1 MSELQPVR
9 EPYATRAA
17 FRDAVIAAMTED
29 ERVVLV
35 DTDTGLF
42 GGVDFGPAADRYVN
56 VGIAEQHAMS
66 MAAALAL
73 DGWTAFVTTFAA
85 FAAARALEAVKVDI
99 AYNRARVRI
108 AATHGGLSAGHLG
121 PTHHALADIAA
132 MRTLPNMTVTVP
144 ADADAVT
151 EVVRQS
157 ADLPGP
163 LYLRL
168 GRKATPPVPA
178 AEPLRIGRIQR
189 LRDGGDVV
197 IVACGPHPVLAA
209 LEAAD
214 DLAGAGIRAGVLNA
228 HTVAPFDTAALVE
241 AVESAALVVTVE
253 EHRCSGGL
261 GGVVAETLGRSA
273 PRPLLT
279 VGVPE
284 VFVDTSG
291 GHEHLLNRCGIS
303 GPAIASQVKD
313 AMNGRDDAVTTRRR
327 DDGRVVSGV

>member
-1 MSELQPVR
+1 MS

-17 FRDAVIAAMTED
+17 FRTALVAAMAED
-29 ERVVLV
+29 ERVICV

-42 GGVDFGPAADRYVN
+42 SGVDFGAAADRYVN

-73 DGWTAFVTTFAA
+73 DGWTPFVTTFAA

-144 ADADAVT
+144 ADADAVA
-151 EVVRQS
+151 EIVRQS
-157 ADLPGP
+157 AALPGP

-178 AEPLRIGRIQR
+178 ADPLRVGRLQR
-189 LRDGGDVV
+189 LREGEDAV

-209 LEAAD
+209 LEAAG
-214 DLAGAGIRAGVLNA
+214 DLARDGIHAGVLNA
-228 HTVAPFDTAALVE
+228 HTVTPFDTATLIE
-241 AVESAALVVTVE
+241 AATRAALVVTVE
-253 EHRCSGGL
+253 EHRCAGGL
-261 GGVVAETLGRSA
+261 GGMVAETLGRRL
-273 PRPLLT
+273 PRPLIT

-284 VFVDTSG
+284 VFVDTYGSQDD
-291 GHEHLLNRCGIS
+291 LLNLCGITA
-303 GPAIASQVKD
+303 PAIASQIRE
-313 AMNGRDDAVTTRRR
+313 AMAGRDDAIATTQRR
-327 DDGRVVSGV
+327 DDGEVVSGM

>member
-1 MSELQPVR
+1 MVATMS
-9 EPYATRAA
+9 
-17 FRDAVIAAMTED
+17 ED
-29 ERVVLV
+29 ERVVCV

-42 GGVDFGPAADRYVN
+42 AGVDFGPAADRYVN

-66 MAAALAL
+66 MAAAMAL
-73 DGWTAFVTTFAA
+73 DGWTPFVVTFAA

-121 PTHHALADIAA
+121 PTHHALADVAA
-132 MRTLPNMTVTVP
+132 MRTLPNMTGTVP
-144 ADADAVT
+144 ADADGVA
-151 EVVRQS
+151 EIVRQS

-168 GRKATPPVPA
+168 GRKPTPLVPA
-178 AEPLRIGRIQR
+178 PEPLRVGRLQR
-189 LRDGGDVV
+189 LRAGDDVI

-209 LEAAD
+209 LEAAGH
-214 DLAGAGIRAGVLNA
+214 LAEDGIRAAVLNA

-241 AVESAALVVTVE
+241 AATRAALVVTVE
-253 EHRCSGGL
+253 EHRCAGGL
-261 GGVVAETLGRSA
+261 GGVVAETLGRSL
-273 PRPLLT
+273 PRPLIT

-284 VFVDTSG
+284 VFMDTSG
-291 GHEHLLNRCGIS
+291 GHEHLLNRCGIN

-313 AMNGRDDAVTTRRR
+313 AMNGRDGAIATTRRR
-327 DDGRVVSGV
+327 DDGRIVSGV